1 MPLYLGHFSSSWR
14 PCFHPTDTTLIFTNI
29 WLVQLIYSLKTDIT
43 RHKHLFLLISTE
55 IWYSNPVYELISRWC
70 KAYFFAQFFMREKI
84 NDLHHPNCFWR
95 SWMVKLYLILIYFR
109 DLCSLTICIY
119 NLCGLDSMHF
129 LYHQWARKT
138 FHEKSPIQ
146 KQHGGLHQKSFT
158 PNLRVNSSLTSLGL
172 SIHEQHKF
180 VSVSFQSQ
188 IHSNYC
194 FPQQHKIEIII
205 KEQHE
210 MKIQQIELVV

>member
-1 MPLYLGHFSSSWR
+1 MPLYLGHFSSSGR

-29 WLVQLIYSLKTDIT
+29 WLVQLIYSLKTDII
-43 RHKHLFLLISTE
+43 RHKRLLLLISTE
-55 IWYSNPVYELISRWC
+55 IWYSNP
-70 KAYFFAQFFMREKI
+70 AYKLRSKCIFFFSQFFMWEKI
-84 NDLHHPNCFWR
+84 NNLHHPNCFWR
-95 SWMVKLYLILIYFR
+95 SWMVKLYLTLIFGGE
-109 DLCSLTICIY
+109 LCSFTICIH
-119 NLCGLDSMHF
+119 NLHGLDSMHF
-129 LYHQWARKT
+129 LYHPWARKI
-138 FHEKSPIQ
+138 FHEKSLIQ